1 MEIKELFLANVKK
14 YIRPQTDPVAVKLVF
29 DDTPAPEGAIMP
41 MEKYGYPLTLC
52 QGVSAARRMGLTMV
66 FRMEDNAC
74 PPQLCAFGYLPQDF
88 GFYPEFTVKGY
99 LYYVAALKGLTRRD
113 TKRKVEELLEQ
124 MTLTEVRNKKIV
136 KLSGGMKRRVG
147 IAQALLNEP
156 EVLVLDEPTS
166 GLDPGERVRFRNLL
180 SEFAHD
186 KIVLISTHIVSD
198 VEYIAMRNAIMKDG
212 KITIDTDACNHCGRC
227 TAACPFGAVTE
238 SVTGYKVYIGGR
250 WGKKIASGRPLD
262 KIFTSEEEVIR
273 LVERII
279 LFFRDEG
286 VTGERFADTIARL
299 GFDYVQDKLLNSS
312 IDKAAILKKE
322 VEGGATC

>member
-1 MEIKELFLANVKK
+1 MAFLKEGGLDTGGTGSKV
-14 YIRPQTDPVAVKLVF
+14 RPVVSCKGTTCQYGLIDTFDLSEKLH
-29 DDTPAPEGAIMP
+29 
-41 MEKYGYPLTLC
+41 K
-52 QGVSAARRMGLTMV
+52 
-66 FRMEDNAC
+66 
-74 PPQLCAFGYLPQDF
+74 
-88 GFYPEFTVKGY
+88 
-99 LYYVAALKGLTRRD
+99 LYYIGYHDVSLPHKF
-113 TKRKVEELLEQ
+113 
-124 MTLTEVRNKKIV
+124 KIAVGGCPNNCV
-136 KLSGGMKRRVG
+136 KPSLNDVG
-147 IAQALLNEP
+147 IIGQRIP
-156 EVLVLDEPTS
+156 QID
-166 GLDPGERVRFRNLL
+166 L
-180 SEFAHD
+180 SRCRGC
-186 KIVLISTHIVSD
+186 KVCQ
-198 VEYIAMRNAIMKDG
+198 VEKNCPIHVASMKDG